1 MTETGRRVL
10 PGVSSPLGA
19 TLSGE
24 GVNFAVYSEGA
35 ERLELCLFDS
45 ADGLTAETIPFA
57 ERTGFVW
64 HCFVPGLRAGQL
76 YGLRAHGPY
85 DPEQG
90 LRFNGAKLL
99 IDPYAR
105 ALTGSLDWDEPLFGY
120 VPGGP
125 DLDLKRDDRDDARGV

>member
-10 PGVSSPLGA
+10 PGFASPLGP
-19 TLSGE
+19 TLTGE

-35 ERLELCLFDS
+35 ERLELCLFDT
-45 ADGLTAETIPFA
+45 ADGVTTEAIPFV

-90 LRFNGAKLL
+90 LRFNGAKL
-99 IDPYAR
+99 
-105 ALTGSLDWDEPLFGY
+105 
-120 VPGGP
+120 
-125 DLDLKRDDRDDARGV
+125 

>member
-1 MTETGRRVL
+1 MTTQSARRIL
-10 PGVSSPLGA
+10 PGQPSPLGA
-19 TLSGE
+19 TPSDE

-35 ERLELCLFDS
+35 ERLELCLF
-45 ADGLTAETIPFA
+45 ATPDGEAVATVPFV
-57 ERTGFVW
+57 ERTGYVW
-64 HCFVPGLRAGQL
+64 HCFVPELRVGQL

-105 ALTGSLDWDEPLFGY
+105 ALAGAVNWDQPVFGY
-120 VPGGP
+120 VAGGP
-125 DLDLKRDDRDDARGV
+125 DLDLTIDGRDD